1 MCQDI
6 GNVSG
11 NIVSGGE
18 RNRLVTIATNRHF
31 PAREVEVYGPLNLW
45 LTVENR

>member
-18 RNRLVTIATNRHF
+18 RNLVVTIATDGYF
-31 PAREVEVYGPLNLW
+31 PARKIEIIEV
-45 LTVENR
+45 